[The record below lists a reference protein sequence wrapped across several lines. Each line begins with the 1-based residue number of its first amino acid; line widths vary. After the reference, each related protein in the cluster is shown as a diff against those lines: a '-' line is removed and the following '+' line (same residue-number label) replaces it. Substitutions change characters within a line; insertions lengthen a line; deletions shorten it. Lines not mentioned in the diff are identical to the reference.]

1 MRWNSK
7 GEYNRIAGK
16 SCGKSQRRT
25 DKIRL
30 SKRLYKHTKMNLKKI
45 KSLRIGSNIEI
56 KESKNKTLVGVKGKG
71 IYQTKSTIT
80 LETSK
85 GIKKIILSHIK
96 IK

>member
-1 MRWNSK
+1 
-7 GEYNRIAGK
+7 
-16 SCGKSQRRT
+16 
-25 DKIRL
+25 
-30 SKRLYKHTKMNLKKI
+30 MNLKKI

-56 KESKNKTLVGVKGKG
+56 KESKNKTLVGVKGKD

>member
-1 MRWNSK
+1 
-7 GEYNRIAGK
+7 
-16 SCGKSQRRT
+16 
-25 DKIRL
+25 
-30 SKRLYKHTKMNLKKI
+30 MNLKKI

-56 KESKNKTLVGVKGKG
+56 KESKNKTLVGVKGKV